1 MDKNKRKESY
11 EPPKME
17 ILEIMVE
24 QAILQMS
31 GWGYDSRHSSVGFPI
46 ENKVSF
52 AGLIFPYGTR
62 ARGIGSAESES
73 YKLTL
78 SGCVGHDVVV
88 VVASGDE
95 EYR

>member
-31 GWGYDSRHSSVGFPI
+31 GYGDDTYDVYDFGQR
-46 ENKVSF
+46 
-52 AGLIFPYGTR
+52 
-62 ARGIGSAESES
+62 SEL
-73 YKLTL
+73 YFWW
-78 SGCVGHDVVV
+78 
-88 VVASGDE
+88 
-95 EYR
+95 

>member
-31 GWGYDSRHSSVGFPI
+31 GWGDDSDD
-46 ENKVSF
+46 
-52 AGLIFPYGTR
+52 
-62 ARGIGSAESES
+62 SEFGYPS
-73 YKLTL
+73 PTYF
-78 SGCVGHDVVV
+78 
-88 VVASGDE
+88 
-95 EYR
+95 RW

>member
-31 GWGYDSRHSSVGFPI
+31 GYGNDSDD
-46 ENKVSF
+46 
-52 AGLIFPYGTR
+52 
-62 ARGIGSAESES
+62 SEF
-73 YKLTL
+73 
-78 SGCVGHDVVV
+78 
-88 VVASGDE
+88 GDPSPT
-95 EYR
+95 YFGW

>member
-31 GWGYDSRHSSVGFPI
+31 GYGDDTYDDYDF
-46 ENKVSF
+46 
-52 AGLIFPYGTR
+52 GLR
-62 ARGIGSAESES
+62 
-73 YKLTL
+73 
-78 SGCVGHDVVV
+78 
-88 VVASGDE
+88 
-95 EYR
+95 

>member
-31 GWGYDSRHSSVGFPI
+31 GYGDDTYDNYDFGQR
-46 ENKVSF
+46 
-52 AGLIFPYGTR
+52 
-62 ARGIGSAESES
+62 
-73 YKLTL
+73 
-78 SGCVGHDVVV
+78 
-88 VVASGDE
+88 
-95 EYR
+95 

>member
-31 GWGYDSRHSSVGFPI
+31 GWGHDSDDYEFGYPSPTYL
-46 ENKVSF
+46 NW
-52 AGLIFPYGTR
+52 
-62 ARGIGSAESES
+62 
-73 YKLTL
+73 
-78 SGCVGHDVVV
+78 
-88 VVASGDE
+88 
-95 EYR
+95 

>member
-31 GWGYDSRHSSVGFPI
+31 GWGDDTYGDYDFGQRS
-46 ENKVSF
+46 E
-52 AGLIFPYGTR
+52 PYFGW
-62 ARGIGSAESES
+62 
-73 YKLTL
+73 
-78 SGCVGHDVVV
+78 
-88 VVASGDE
+88 
-95 EYR
+95 

>member
-31 GWGYDSRHSSVGFPI
+31 G
-46 ENKVSF
+46 
-52 AGLIFPYGTR
+52 
-62 ARGIGSAESES
+62 
-73 YKLTL
+73 
-78 SGCVGHDVVV
+78 
-88 VVASGDE
+88 
-95 EYR
+95 

>member
-31 GWGYDSRHSSVGFPI
+31 GYGDDTYDDYDFCQR
-46 ENKVSF
+46 
-52 AGLIFPYGTR
+52 
-62 ARGIGSAESES
+62 SEPDF
-73 YKLTL
+73 
-78 SGCVGHDVVV
+78 GW
-88 VVASGDE
+88 
-95 EYR
+95 

>member
-31 GWGYDSRHSSVGFPI
+31 G
-46 ENKVSF
+46 
-52 AGLIFPYGTR
+52 
-62 ARGIGSAESES
+62 
-73 YKLTL
+73 
-78 SGCVGHDVVV
+78 
-88 VVASGDE
+88 SGDDSDDSE
-95 EYR
+95 FGYPSPTYFGW

>member
-31 GWGYDSRHSSVGFPI
+31 GWGDDTYDDYDFGQRS
-46 ENKVSF
+46 E
-52 AGLIFPYGTR
+52 PYF
-62 ARGIGSAESES
+62 EW
-73 YKLTL
+73 
-78 SGCVGHDVVV
+78 
-88 VVASGDE
+88 
-95 EYR
+95 

>member
-31 GWGYDSRHSSVGFPI
+31 GWVDDSDDSEFGYPSPTYFGW
-46 ENKVSF
+46 
-52 AGLIFPYGTR
+52 
-62 ARGIGSAESES
+62 
-73 YKLTL
+73 
-78 SGCVGHDVVV
+78 
-88 VVASGDE
+88 
-95 EYR
+95 